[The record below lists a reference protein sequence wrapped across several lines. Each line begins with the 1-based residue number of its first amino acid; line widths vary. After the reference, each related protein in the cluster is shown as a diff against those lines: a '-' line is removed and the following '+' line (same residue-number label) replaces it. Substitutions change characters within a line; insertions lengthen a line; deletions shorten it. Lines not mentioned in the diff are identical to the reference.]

1 MEKLPD
7 VFEVKFC
14 SCCACMTWH
23 TADGQCEWSN
33 DHQSKDGRPSTP
45 FRRWLS
51 AAADTVTK
59 ASAA

>member
-1 MEKLPD
+1 
-7 VFEVKFC
+7 
-14 SCCACMTWH
+14 MTWH